1 MASAIQALEKEKTAY
16 QTNMKNYDTRLAEY
30 KTLLETLDR
39 ESKRRGEVCDEQKD
53 QLRVLQLAQKDEI
66 AKAAQAA
73 LREQG
78 LHTQVVE
85 LQQAEKQRLE
95 HEEAAL
101 IRYQANDLV
110 RHLDWVFIYIY
121 RS

>member
-16 QTNMKNYDTRLAEY
+16 QTNMKAYDIRLAEY
-30 KTLLETLDR
+30 KTRLETLDR

-53 QLRVLQLAQKDEI
+53 QLRVLQLAQKEET

-73 LREQG
+73 VREQG
-78 LHTQVVE
+78 LHTKVVE